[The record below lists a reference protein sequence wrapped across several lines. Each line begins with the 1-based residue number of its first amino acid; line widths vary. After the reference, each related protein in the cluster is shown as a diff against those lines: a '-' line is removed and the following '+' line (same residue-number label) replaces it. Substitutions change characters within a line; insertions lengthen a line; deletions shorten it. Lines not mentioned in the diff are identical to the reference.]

1 MDLQKVFLLPKLT
14 HSSMY
19 YSRQLSCFNFGI
31 HVSNNGNGIMC
42 LWHEGE
48 SGRGGNQM
56 ASCLLEAINSG
67 TLDYDKKHLTLWSDN
82 CGGQLKNR
90 MLVFLYMWL
99 IQWEIFDTIQH
110 KFLLTGHNYSSA
122 DRDFG
127 VIEKRTKL
135 SRMQVMN
142 DVKEA
147 ILSARVTK
155 TFKVL
160 EMQGKFLDFDSASAK
175 YLDTKP
181 LQILKFTSMKLT
193 NTEKGAVLYKKT
205 YGSLEQSPSLKKGC
219 SAR

>member
-1 MDLQKVFLLPKLT
+1 
-14 HSSMY
+14 
-19 YSRQLSCFNFGI
+19 
-31 HVSNNGNGIMC
+31 
-42 LWHEGE
+42 
-48 SGRGGNQM
+48 M

-67 TLDYDKKHLTLWSDN
+67 TLNYDKKHLTLWSDN

-110 KFLLTGHNYSSA
+110 NFLLTGHSYSSA

-127 VIEKRTKL
+127 VIEKRAKL

-155 TFKVL
+155 PFKVL

-181 LQILKFTSMKLT
+181 LQISKITSMKLT
-193 NTEKGAVLYKKT
+193 NTEKGAVFYKKT
-205 YGSLEQSPSLKKGC
+205 YGGLEAWNKVQVLKKGVQQDDV
-219 SAR
+219 SKFLLNKLDDGVELSQAKKNDIAKMIPYLDENNKEFYRKLVA